1 MILPRVRLLELC
13 WHPDGTLH
21 GHPTEGSEAELVL
34 ADLAK
39 CEPVLALCSPC
50 KISLLQA
57 LGAALALTGP
67 RVRVLQLGWHRV
79 LKL

>member
-1 MILPRVRLLELC
+1 M
-13 WHPDGTLH
+13 
-21 GHPTEGSEAELVL
+21 L

-50 KISLLQA
+50 KVSLLLA

-79 LKL
+79 LKLLVFEACGGSTGTE